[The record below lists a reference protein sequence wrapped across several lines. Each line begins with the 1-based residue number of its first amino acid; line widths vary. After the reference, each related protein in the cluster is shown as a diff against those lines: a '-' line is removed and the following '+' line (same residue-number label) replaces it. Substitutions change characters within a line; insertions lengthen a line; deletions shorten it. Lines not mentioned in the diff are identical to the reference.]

1 MLKKMKHRPLL
12 FIEILFWK
20 TRRECHY
27 INAEYLLHE
36 LGHLKKGN
44 RNQDSVPGNTEV
56 ESSEVANEWV
66 RRSIADALGEDEAD
80 VVIAHDI
87 RHQNGE
93 NSLENE
99 SEMIYER
106 REGLFSMMIWRQN
119 SRISMRSSKII
130 QTVAVLLRIP

>member
-87 RHQNGE
+87 RHQKFKDHPNCSRLIAD
-93 NSLENE
+93 SLDPSGGVLPAQVSNKLKQL
-99 SEMIYER
+99 
-106 REGLFSMMIWRQN
+106 GLKLHQR
-119 SRISMRSSKII
+119 KG
-130 QTVAVLLRIP
+130 